1 MNLTTNIRS
10 GREYL
15 ESLIR
20 ISSYFEICEGL
31 LQISKQAIL
40 VKL

>member
-20 ISSYFEICEGL
+20 ISSYFEIYEGL